1 AGLRRAQASRLA
13 PPGTGCDSVPPHSAG
28 PMSRKPFLLYDHSP
42 AQIGLALSLGL
53 AGGLVA
59 AWLGLPLPLLLGALL
74 VIGIVAVLDWRPF
87 GIRPAI
93 PQKVRMATIPVIG
106 VAIGSSLTP
115 EVVAQMSGW
124 LPSLALMVLFVPL
137 AHAIGFVIYTWLGG
151 VDRATA
157 YFASMPGGL
166 LEALE
171 MGERHGADMAMLTL
185 LQFLRLILCIVAVP
199 IIFAFVLGGPV
210 GSAAG
215 VTLQGA
221 DLPVSLLDVALL
233 LGAGILGAWGGIR
246 LGVPAGILTGPLLLS
261 GVLHAT
267 GMTHV
272 PPPFWVIAIAQWI
285 MGVGLGARFAGLP
298 RSALPR
304 AMGLAIL
311 STGASLALAGG
322 AALLLA
328 GAITEKPQAV
338 ILAFAPGGVSEMS
351 LVAISLQVGVVF
363 VATHHLAR
371 IVLAIGV
378 AQIFLRYVLPPPPP
392 PPADKT

>member
-1 AGLRRAQASRLA
+1 
-13 PPGTGCDSVPPHSAG
+13 
-28 PMSRKPFLLYDHSP
+28 MFRKPLLIFGHTP
-42 AQIGLALSLGL
+42 AQMAIALSLGL

-59 AWLGLPLPLLLGALL
+59 GWLGLPLPLLLGALI
-74 VIGIVAVLDWRPF
+74 VIGVVSVLDWRPF
-87 GIRPAI
+87 GVRPAI
-93 PQKVRMATIPVIG
+93 PQKVRVATIPVIG

-115 EVVAQMSGW
+115 EIVGQMAGW
-124 LPSLALMVLFVPL
+124 WPSLLLMVVFVPI
-137 AHAIGFVIYTWLGG
+137 AHWIGFVIYSRLGG
-151 VDRATA
+151 VDRSTA

-185 LQFLRLILCIVAVP
+185 LQFLRLILCIVTVP
-199 IIFAFVLGGPV
+199 ILFAFVLGGPV

-221 DLPVSLLDVALL
+221 DLPIGPWDVVLL
-233 LGAGILGAWGGIR
+233 LGAGIIGAWGGIR
-246 LGVPAGILTGPLLLS
+246 IGLPAGIMTGPLVLS
-261 GVLHAT
+261 GILHAT
-267 GMTHV
+267 GLTHV
-272 PPPFWVIAIAQWI
+272 PPPFWVIALAQWI

-304 AMGLAIL
+304 AMGLSAL
-311 STGASLALAGG
+311 ATGASLLLAGG

-328 GAITEKPQAV
+328 GLITEKPQAV

-363 VATHHLAR
+363 VAAHHLAR
-371 IVLAIGV
+371 IVLAIAC
-378 AQIFLRYVLPPPPP
+378 AQIFLRRVLPPPPP
-392 PPADKT
+392 EGKDAPDG